1 MATTPL
7 SQDTQDKIKAFE
19 EADAAWKA
27 AWEKFETAHQAEMEN
42 LEKLREERNVRLE
55 SARKMLRT
63 EVQDL
68 SYEDVKSV
76 KEGRFRAQ
84 KNWSRFY
91 SPEKFVAMVRDKGLY
106 DEAVA
111 HSIIIV
117 TTSVADFQEV
127 KGFLEARNLVKDFEE
142 CEDGKEKTTAIF
154 GPKPIPPL
162 GAEFKEGS

>member
-19 EADAAWKA
+19 EADSAWKA
-27 AWEKFETAHQAEMEN
+27 AWEKFETTHQTELEN

-63 EVQDL
+63 EVQEL

-91 SPEKFVAMVRDKGLY
+91 SPEKFVAMIRDKGFY

-111 HSIIIV
+111 HNIVII

-127 KGFLEARNLVKDFEE
+127 KSFLEARNIDKDFEE

>member
-1 MATTPL
+1 MTISI
-7 SQDTQDKIKAFE
+7 SQDTKDKIKTFE
-19 EADAAWKA
+19 EADTAWKT
-27 AWEKFETAHQAEMEN
+27 AWERFETAHQEEMEN

-55 SARKMLRT
+55 TARKMLRT
-63 EVQDL
+63 EAQEL

-111 HSIIIV
+111 HNIIVV

-127 KGFLEARNLVKDFEE
+127 KGFLEAKGAVKDFEE
-142 CEDGKEKTTAIF
+142 CEDGRERTTAIF